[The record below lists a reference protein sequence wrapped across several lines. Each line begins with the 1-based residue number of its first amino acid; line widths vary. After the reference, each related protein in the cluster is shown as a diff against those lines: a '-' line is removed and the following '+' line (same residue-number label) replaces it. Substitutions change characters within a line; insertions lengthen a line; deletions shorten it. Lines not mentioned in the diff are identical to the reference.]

1 MATTYLQ
8 ALNRVLELIGEDAV
22 PNAATSLTQDYHILV
37 GAFMNDIKE
46 QVEDAHNWRSLR
58 TTTSTTVTGGDSTA
72 AITGADERSRLV
84 RIYQQNACGVVP
96 LVFDTTDAGD
106 PTPLQEIDL
115 SELIYRDT
123 VEPDTRQ
130 DPCYF
135 ALDNSAGDTLNL
147 MVHPRPSGD
156 RTIQTTLITP
166 QGILSNDSLSTVISV
181 PIRPI
186 ITGTVW
192 YCLEERGEELGP
204 NALFSERRFADAL
217 NAAIAR
223 DSAEQGD
230 NMELVAV

>member
-22 PNAATSLTQDYHILV
+22 PSAATSLTQDYHILV

-58 TTTSTTVTGGDSTA
+58 QTTVTTVA
-72 AITGADERSRLV
+72 ANAASATITGANERSRLV
-84 RIYQQNACGVVP
+84 RIYQATAHAVVP

-106 PTPLQEIDL
+106 PDPLREMDL
-115 SELIYRDT
+115 SEVIYRDT
-123 VEPDTRQ
+123 VDPDVRQ
-130 DPCYF
+130 DPCFF
-135 ALDNSAGDTLNL
+135 ALDNSAGDALSL

-166 QGILSNDSLSTVISV
+166 QGRLSKDSLDTVISV

-217 NAAIAR
+217 NAAISR
-223 DSAEQGD
+223 DSSEQGD